1 MEGDQLVFGGDDL
14 GDSIFEAA
22 LAFSASFLPFGVPS
36 WLKPFLSCN
45 WLAFFHKRFSLFESI
60 TDGRCHI
67 KIRTVARL
75 KQPMVLDAFKDKATR
90 DVGLKGPGMQ
100 KLYRNCVKHE

>member
-45 WLAFFHKRFSLFESI
+45 WLAFLPQALQLVRVDNGWTMPYKDKNS
-60 TDGRCHI
+60 
-67 KIRTVARL
+67 RTV
-75 KQPMVLDAFKDKATR
+75 KATN
-90 DVGLKGPGMQ
+90 GP
-100 KLYRNCVKHE
+100 